1 MASTRRMRAG
11 ILVAES
17 NCERVD
23 VCEGGAGV
31 LPPGGCRRGC
41 TVHFCEGILLASQR
55 HGAAPSESPR
65 YLNVQLV

>member
-1 MASTRRMRAG
+1 MFVEG
-11 ILVAES
+11 VQG
-17 NCERVD
+17 C
-23 VCEGGAGV
+23 CPQGGAEG
-31 LPPGGCRRGC
+31 GC